1 MWAKE
6 SESASPR
13 AWELVWV
20 TQRATG
26 SAVDCCRPREP
37 GKRRWREEHGWRG
50 ARLFGARLRP
60 MAREKVFRH
69 GIHRRSLL
77 VFDLFLFDPIALIFI
92 VNELHRLVDLF
103 EQVNTVTITE
113 MFEADLDDGERH
125 LGEVEEGL
133 VAMHSHA

>member
-69 GIHRRSLL
+69 GIHRRAVP
-77 VFDLFLFDPIALIFI
+77 VFGFFFFGSKTPAFLMKEIPPSFLPFS
-92 VNELHRLVDLF
+92 
-103 EQVNTVTITE
+103 QGNTGGVSRS
-113 MFEADLDDGERH
+113 FWGRP
-125 LGEVEEGL
+125 
-133 VAMHSHA
+133 